1 MKSEG
6 FPRLFLAISPFK
18 FFFGR
23 PLCSRGGRPLLQNML
38 SFARGWEVGM
48 GVLVGWVS
56 YVSAVVGFNVVKSVV

>member
-48 GVLVGWVS
+48 GVLVG
-56 YVSAVVGFNVVKSVV
+56 